1 MRGVVCVNTDCGMS
15 PSACRSQECEIAQCG
30 ACQSPI
36 TGDDGF
42 LCDLCDRLAPDDG
55 FVSGGTLAKWS
66 SVLLDWASDSG
77 YEYRGFG
84 VFRDEHGGLWD
95 AGDLY
100 DYMVEVREYDAIMKD
115 CNSP

>member
-1 MRGVVCVNTDCGMS
+1 MNVVCVNTDCGMS

-30 ACQSPI
+30 ACHAPI
-36 TGDDGF
+36 TGEDGF
-42 LCDLCDRLAPDDG
+42 LCDLCDRLAPDVG
-55 FVSGGTLAKWS
+55 FVSGGTLAEWS

-100 DYMVEVREYDAIMKD
+100 DYMVEVRALAER
-115 CNSP
+115 